1 MPKLPIIISVF
12 LLSIV
17 MTVAAQTQLNNYTL
31 QVNYKMTYSP
41 DSTFMEHSVSERV
54 SLFIGDEMSLYCA
67 TQYPVMDSA
76 IYSEHRKGNTYGASM
91 VFLKQYGTKY
101 TTLVFKY
108 NDKITTYDKLSNFI
122 PTPYFYDEKKN
133 TFNWEILSD
142 TMLIAD
148 RICQKAQMNFGN
160 RKWIA
165 WFTPEIPISDGPY
178 KFYGLPGLI
187 LKINDSTNSW
197 NFDVTSIHKIDT
209 AFTVY
214 FLGQTPEPFK
224 SKEAFLREKVKTRDN
239 AFEIKEAR
247 GWWFQNKAASIKFE
261 KERAR
266 KDNNW
271 IELYKV
277 EK

>member
-12 LLSIV
+12 LLNIL
-17 MTVAAQTQLNNYTL
+17 MTGAAQTQPNNYTL

-41 DSTFMEHSVSERV
+41 DSTFMEHSISERV

-178 KFYGLPGLI
+178 KFCGLPGLI
-187 LKINDSTNSW
+187 MKINDSQNYW
-197 NFDVTSIHKIDT
+197 NFTISSIKNIDSIIENH
-209 AFTVY
+209 FSNLIPQPIKSKKE
-214 FLGQTPEPFK
+214 FLKQRRFSIDNRYEIMASEGAVFQTPEITK
-224 SKEAFLREKVKTRDN
+224 RQWEEEA
-239 AFEIKEAR
+239 
-247 GWWFQNKAASIKFE
+247 KA
-261 KERAR
+261 
-266 KDNNW
+266 DNNW
-271 IELYKV
+271 IELYK
-277 EK
+277 